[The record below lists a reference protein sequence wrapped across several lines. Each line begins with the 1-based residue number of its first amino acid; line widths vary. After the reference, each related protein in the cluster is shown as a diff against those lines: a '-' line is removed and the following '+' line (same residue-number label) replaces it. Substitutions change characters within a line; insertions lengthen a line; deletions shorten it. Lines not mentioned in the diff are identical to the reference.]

1 MRADTSAYLCSVL
14 FQSGRACRAAKPAK
28 DCKGKRALTA
38 ARFQQMQPGPMPS
51 SAAAAGGKPDEE
63 PEPTTDESSSF
74 EMSFTAPQV
83 QRPSSGL
90 QRKHKKTKAAPKDG
104 EHPKGP
110 AKRAERPPSPKQP
123 PKKKAKQAKRVPETA
138 AAPKVAPAKLEVPA
152 VVPLNVHDRRRDQLA
167 TIKGKTTEAPSM
179 VFKLRSGGEIWIHQA
194 ALPPGGLASVL
205 HGRDRRRGRGSD
217 PRWCP
222 LGAIPRCLRV

>member
-1 MRADTSAYLCSVL
+1 MPRTQRTVRADTSAYLCSVL

-83 QRPSSGL
+83 QRPSSGR
-90 QRKHKKTKAAPKDG
+90 QRKHTKTKAAPKDG

-110 AKRAERPPSPKQP
+110 AKGRRDRLVPSS
-123 PKKKAKQAKRVPETA
+123 
-138 AAPKVAPAKLEVPA
+138 
-152 VVPLNVHDRRRDQLA
+152 HRRRKPSRQSECLKQRLHRRWLQL
-167 TIKGKTTEAPSM
+167 SW
-179 VFKLRSGGEIWIHQA
+179 RSQ
-194 ALPPGGLASVL
+194 L
-205 HGRDRRRGRGSD
+205 
-217 PRWCP
+217 WC
-222 LGAIPRCLRV
+222 L